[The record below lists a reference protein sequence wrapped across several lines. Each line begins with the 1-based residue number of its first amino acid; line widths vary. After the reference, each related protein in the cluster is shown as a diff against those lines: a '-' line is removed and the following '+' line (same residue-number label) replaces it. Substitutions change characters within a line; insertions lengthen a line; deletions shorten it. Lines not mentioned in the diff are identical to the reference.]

1 MARMPRNELDIV
13 REDHGGVPV
22 IRARG
27 SVDHLHYWK
36 LEEAIQT
43 ELDRKHLTLV
53 VDLSELDYISS
64 AGINTLGHARAQY
77 QTVGGRLCF
86 VRPAE
91 TAQWHFFTTIGVDR
105 IFEWAGTLDDA
116 LARVKAKAT

>member
-1 MARMPRNELDIV
+1 VPAHELEVV

-22 IRARG
+22 IRVRG

-43 ELDRKHLTLV
+43 ELDRKQLSLV
-53 VDLSELDYISS
+53 VDLSALDYISS
-64 AGINTLGHARAQY
+64 AGINTLGHATSQY
-77 QTVGGRLCF
+77 DRVGGRLCL

-91 TAQWHFFTTIGVDR
+91 TAQWHFFTTLGVDQ
-105 IFEWAGTLDDA
+105 IFSWAATLDDA
-116 LARVKAKAT
+116 LARVRGPKAP